1 MIDWSLIKG
10 LLSDIHNRPKSEKAW
25 PPLLMFK
32 ALLLQ
37 GWYKL
42 SDLGLEK
49 QLTRDLLFRRF
60 IGLDIAAS
68 VPDHSTIWRFRQLL
82 EAGSLMEP
90 LLEEVNRQLD
100 EQSLYIQSGEVSI
113 IDASVIEAKQC
124 PNKKKDGT
132 TTQDPEAGW
141 NIKAGSDGKRKATYV
156 FKAHLN
162 VEEDG
167 FFRTKPVF
175 LPLALILEVCV
186 CERRPMTSHHRVLCS
201 ITVKH
206 LMNIGDRDS
215 DLINS
220 VCVFLKRYE

>member
-1 MIDWSLIKG
+1 MSWKSLQQQSLAHGMLIDHEAPHELDDVDALIDWSLIKG
-10 LLSDIHNRPKSEKAW
+10 LLSDIHNRPKGEKAW

-42 SDLGLEK
+42 SDRG
-49 QLTRDLLFRRF
+49 
-60 IGLDIAAS
+60 
-68 VPDHSTIWRFRQLL
+68 

-90 LLEEVNRQLD
+90 LLEEVNRQLAK
-100 EQSLYIQSGEVSI
+100 QSLYIQSGEVSI

-124 PNKKKDGT
+124 RPNKKKDGT